1 MLFFSLWLFVPFP
14 PPFIRQSSCLFL
26 FFFVD
31 NTDARQRAKM
41 QCSRR
46 GLHVYVF
53 CVGTLARQTPGSGT
67 ILSGRKCAPKGK
79 CDARRGYE
87 ARRKTLS
94 VWRRRRPSRLIPTL
108 VCATSPPIMALSDSA
123 RHNAKPFNWYA
134 LFVIWPHCTSI
145 HKCLVVQVSVH
156 SFCFCFFLWPAQL
169 IALKSDNN
177 FLSCSLSFGR
187 VTVICSLPWAPSPP
201 LLPSLFWSTWRCIWH
216 AHSFVRWCVIRF
228 ATKPY
233 PPFSLANKQSK
244 FIAWIKKWDGMQV
257 FDLRQELYE
266 CQSEI

>member
-244 FIAWIKKWDGMQV
+244 FIAWI
-257 FDLRQELYE
+257 
-266 CQSEI
+266 